1 MSTISR
7 GGITIGY
14 DDEGSGA
21 PLVLIH
27 GHPFDRSMWRP
38 QVEQFSAAGWRV
50 IVPDL
55 RGYGETTVVPG
66 ITTLDVFAREIA
78 GLLDYLG
85 VGSCVLGGLS
95 MGGQIVMEFGRL
107 FPRRIRG
114 LVLADTFAAAET
126 GAGRKARN
134 DMADRLLREGMAP
147 YAAEV
152 LPKMV
157 APRTISGQPAV
168 AAHVLAMMRGASPA
182 GAAAA
187 LRGRALRP
195 DYREPLSLLTV
206 PTLVVVGSDDE
217 FTPIGDAELIRDL
230 VPGATLA
237 IIDGAGHM
245 PSLERPAEFNAG
257 LRQFL
262 NSLPAVS

>member
-7 GGITIGY
+7 SGITIGY

-66 ITTLDVFAREIA
+66 ITTLDVFARDIA
-78 GLLDYLG
+78 GLLDSLG

-95 MGGQIVMEFGRL
+95 MGGQIVMEFARL
-107 FPRRIRG
+107 FPQRIRG

-126 GAGRKARN
+126 EAGQQVRN

-152 LPKMV
+152 LSKMV

-168 AAHVLAMMRGASPA
+168 AAQVLAMMRGASPV

-245 PSLERPAEFNAG
+245 PNLECPAEFNTG

-262 NSLPAVS
+262 DSRPAVS